1 MADVLSQ
8 SQIDALLNSL
18 NSDDDV
24 DASASGG
31 EGDNSSAAKG
41 GSESVAATSPIEAF
55 EKKKEKK
62 YDFYSP
68 KKFTKDRL
76 KMMKGIFDNYS
87 RIASSQMNSLYRVS
101 SEVEVL
107 TVEEQRYYEFSNALG
122 ETDVITL
129 INTTLPDYS
138 KNPPII
144 LHISPSISLSMIDRM
159 LGGTGGTLPDDITSY
174 TYTDIELA
182 LYQRVVKYLVPIMKD
197 TWAGH
202 IRMNFEFERVEE
214 NPSMFSGISV
224 DETIVIIVLNVNLEK
239 ETTGQITFCFPGTL
253 LSSIFSIM
261 DKNKLVSLDDDE
273 NKDHTRAEI
282 MDSIKASTL
291 DVSARLGQVEV
302 NLADVYNLRP
312 GDIINLFKPRDS
324 LVDVYVDRQPWFK
337 GRLGVANKNLAVEI
351 DEIMV
356 QENIMTHLMGMN

>member
-18 NSDDDV
+18 NSD
-24 DASASGG
+24 
-31 EGDNSSAAKG
+31 EPQEEEAAKG
-41 GSESVAATSPIEAF
+41 GQSAGETSSSVSEVF
-55 EKKKEKK
+55 EKPKKEKK

-76 KMMKGIFDNYS
+76 KLLKSIFDNYS

-159 LGGTGGTLPDDITSY
+159 LGGTGTNLPDDVTSY
-174 TYTDIELA
+174 TYTDIELV

-202 IRMNFEFERVEE
+202 IRMSFEFDRVEE
-214 NPSMFSGISV
+214 NPSMFSGVSV
-224 DETIVIIVLNVNLEK
+224 DETIVIIVLNVTMGNN
-239 ETTGQITFCFPGTL
+239 TAGQITFCFPGTL
-253 LSSIFSIM
+253 LSTIFSIM
-261 DKNKLVSLDDDE
+261 DKNKMVSLDNQD
-273 NKDHTRAEI
+273 NKEQTRADI
-282 MDSIKASTL
+282 MDSIKDSTL
-291 DVSARLGQVEV
+291 DVSARLGQVEM
-302 NLADVYNLRP
+302 NLSDVYGLRT
-312 GDIINLFKPRDS
+312 GDIINLYKHKDS
-324 LVDVYVDRQPWFK
+324 LVDIYVDSQAWFK

-351 DEIMV
+351 EDVLV
-356 QENIMTHLMGMN
+356 QEGIVNHLMGLG

>member
-18 NSDDDV
+18 NADDPMETE
-24 DASASGG
+24 ASKESTDGTGGVNKAS
-31 EGDNSSAAKG
+31 E
-41 GSESVAATSPIEAF
+41 VF
-55 EKKKEKK
+55 EKPKKEKK

-76 KMMKGIFDNYS
+76 KLLKSIFDNYS

-129 INTTLPDYS
+129 VNTTLPDYS

-159 LGGTGGTLPDDITSY
+159 LGGTGTNLPDDITSY
-174 TYTDIELA
+174 TYTDIELV
-182 LYQRVVKYLVPIMKD
+182 LYQRVVKYLVPILRD

-202 IRMNFEFERVEE
+202 IRMSFEFDRVEE
-214 NPSMFSGISV
+214 NPSMFSGVSV
-224 DETIVIIVLNVNLEK
+224 DETIVIIVLNVTMGTN
-239 ETTGQITFCFPGTL
+239 TAGQITFCFPGTL
-253 LSSIFSIM
+253 LGSIFSIM
-261 DKNKLVSLDDDE
+261 DKNKMVSLDNQD
-273 NKDHTRAEI
+273 NKEHTRAEI
-282 MDSIKASTL
+282 MDSIKDSVL
-291 DVSARLGQVEV
+291 DVSARLGQVEL
-302 NLADVYNLRP
+302 NLADIYNLRP
-312 GDIINLFKPRDS
+312 GDIINLYKPKDS
-324 LVDVYVDRQPWFK
+324 AVDVYVDSQAWFK
-337 GRLGVANKNLAVEI
+337 GKLGVVNKSLAVEI
-351 DEIMV
+351 DEVLV
-356 QENIMTHLMGMN
+356 QENIMNQLMGLG

>member
-1 MADVLSQ
+1 MAEVLSQ

-18 NSDDDV
+18 
-24 DASASGG
+24 SGG
-31 EGDNSSAAKG
+31 GDEPATDSGGAATESSSTEA
-41 GSESVAATSPIEAF
+41 VAATSYDDF
-55 EKKKEKK
+55 EKTKKEKK

-76 KMMKGIFDNYS
+76 KLLKSIFDNYS

-144 LHISPSISLSMIDRM
+144 LHISPVVSLSMIDRM
-159 LGGTGGTLPDDITSY
+159 LGGTGTNLPDNVTSY
-174 TYTDIELA
+174 TYTDIELV
-182 LYQRVVKYLVPIMKD
+182 LYRRVVKYLVPILRD

-202 IRMNFEFERVEE
+202 IRMGFEFDRVEE
-214 NPSMFSGISV
+214 NPSMFSGLSV
-224 DETIVIIVLNVNLEK
+224 DETIVIIVLNVEMGNNIS
-239 ETTGQITFCFPGTL
+239 GQITLCFPGTL

-261 DKNKLVSLDDDE
+261 DKNKMISLDNDD

-282 MDSIKASTL
+282 MDSIKESTL
-291 DVSARLGQVEV
+291 NVSARLGQVEV
-302 NLADVYNLRP
+302 NLSDVYSLRE
-312 GDIINLFKPRDS
+312 GDIINLFKPKDS
-324 LVDVYVDRQPWFK
+324 PVDIYVDQQHWFAGK
-337 GRLGVANKNLAVEI
+337 LGVMNKNLAVEI
-351 DEIMV
+351 
-356 QENIMTHLMGMN
+356 ENVLVKDNILKDLMGIG